1 VLGPLVFLMIL
12 LGVAPQLLAGLIN
25 PLATSWAASLPLP

>member
-1 VLGPLVFLMIL
+1 

>member
-1 VLGPLVFLMIL
+1 MIL

-25 PLATSWAASLPLP
+25 PLAMSWAASLTLP